1 MAVNQ
6 KPDIIAI
13 ATRERERERER
24 CSKVEQEDASI
35 ESSKQIRSNIGSVKI
50 YM

>member
-13 ATRERERERER
+13 ATRERERERDVAKLNKR
-24 CSKVEQEDASI
+24 
-35 ESSKQIRSNIGSVKI
+35 
-50 YM
+50 MHP